1 MTRFTTLMTI
11 CTLALTCQAA
21 FAGPAPDALS
31 VKVRFADLD
40 LTHRQGVAVLYDR
53 ITYAAKTVC
62 RPFEG
67 RDLKS
72 AATTQHCI
80 RAAISTAVA
89 TVNWPALTAYHQMRT
104 GVSSAPLQVAAK

>member
-11 CTLALTCQAA
+11 CTLALAYQAA
-21 FAGPAPDALS
+21 FAGPTPAALS
-31 VKVRFADLD
+31 VKVQFADLD

-62 RPFEG
+62 EPFEG

-72 AATTQHCI
+72 AANTRRCI
-80 RAAISTAVA
+80 RETISTAVA
-89 TVNWPALTAYHQMRT
+89 TVNRPALTVYHQMRT
-104 GVSSAPLQVAAK
+104 GVSSGPLQVAAK